1 MPNAAIF
8 AMFATFAFL
17 TPFAASLDADLA
29 AVAALPGE
37 PHTVS
42 AAGLAADESAV
53 LSLENAS
60 AFDPSVARRRL
71 VLVGADEAPAADAVV
86 ATIRWIKTSAP
97 ASIRD
102 RWIASAVPRP
112 RFRPEDAQALA
123 RWLTFQA
130 PDLVVQ
136 IGGSG
141 AVPIEGVRIEKI
153 PAAGAT
159 AALQALLS
167 AGASAASAAHETMV
181 ARIRRDPSDIARLL
195 AKRYPESPSI
205 SYIPAVSWVNTLR
218 LAADINDATLR
229 ARVID
234 HVRPWLFDGR
244 KLFGDR
250 IQLTAVAGT
259 MVFDELAASEPAAVP
274 LVEEGARLAGAEQAP
289 GVAQYG
295 GGWTDDMFMATT
307 VLARTGKRAGRAQ
320 DFDIAARLLTAYAA
334 RLQRE
339 DGLFNHA
346 VDGPAAWGRG
356 NGFAAMGL
364 TEALT
369 ALPANHPQRAA
380 ILRIYQRQMA
390 AVLEQQAPDGMWRNV
405 IDEPGAYR
413 EETATAMLLTAM
425 ARGARLGWL
434 DRSYASAVQRAW
446 RGLAAHVRD
455 DGTVIDV
462 CASTGGGTSRK
473 YYLDRQAITGPD
485 DRGGA
490 MALLAAMEM
499 RAFLRDLPAVGAK
512 GVH

>member
-1 MPNAAIF
+1 MSKTRNAKTAKHAEGVLYMAVFAI
-8 AMFATFAFL
+8 FATFAFL
-17 TPFAASLDADLA
+17 TAAAAPLDADIA

-37 PHTVS
+37 PHMVS
-42 AAGLAADESAV
+42 AAGLAPDESAV
-53 LSLENAS
+53 RTIENAS
-60 AFDPSVARRRL
+60 AFDPAVAKQRL
-71 VLVGADEAPAADAVV
+71 VLLGADDPGAADAVV
-86 ATIRWIKTSAP
+86 AAVRWIKTSAT
-97 ASIRD
+97 AAIRD
-102 RWIASAVPRP
+102 RWIASALPLP
-112 RFRPEDAQALA
+112 RFRTEDAKSLE

-130 PDLVVQ
+130 PDRIVQ
-136 IGGSG
+136 IGGSA
-141 AVPIEGVRIEKI
+141 AVPIEGVKVEKI
-153 PAAGAT
+153 SAAGAT
-159 AALQALLS
+159 AALQTLLS
-167 AGASAASAAHETMV
+167 ASAPAPSAAHDLMI
-181 ARIRRDPSDIARLL
+181 ARVRRDPTDIARLL

-218 LAADINDATLR
+218 LAADLGDATLR
-229 ARVID
+229 ARVIE

-250 IQLTAVAGT
+250 IQLTSVAGT
-259 MVFDELAASEPAAVP
+259 MVFDELAASEPTAVP
-274 LVEEGARLAGAEQAP
+274 LVEEGARLAGAEHTP

-307 VLARTGKRAGRAQ
+307 VLARTGKRANRAQ
-320 DFDIAARLLTAYAA
+320 DFDIAARLLVAYAG

-380 ILRIYQRQMA
+380 ILQIYQRQMA
-390 AVLEQQAPDGMWRNV
+390 AVLKQQSPDGMWREV

-425 ARGARLGWL
+425 ARGVRLRWL
-434 DRSYASAVQRAW
+434 DRSYAPAVQRAW
-446 RGLAAHVRD
+446 RALAAHVRE

-473 YYLDRQAITGPD
+473 
-485 DRGGA
+485 
-490 MALLAAMEM
+490 
-499 RAFLRDLPAVGAK
+499 
-512 GVH
+512 